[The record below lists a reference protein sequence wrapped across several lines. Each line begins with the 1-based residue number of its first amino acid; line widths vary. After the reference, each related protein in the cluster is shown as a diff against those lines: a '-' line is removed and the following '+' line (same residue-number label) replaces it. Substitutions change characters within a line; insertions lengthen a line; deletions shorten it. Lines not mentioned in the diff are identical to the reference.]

1 VTYRLALNLG
11 SERVGAAVVEDG
23 NVSWFDLGQGGE
35 GTLAAVHLGDD
46 GTAVVGDDALAAA
59 GRPGRF
65 DPDPVGSLAIDDGA
79 VETVAALLAAVV
91 DEVTTARG
99 EPPQLVM
106 LAHPDDW
113 PAARTR
119 ALADAAR
126 RAGIGSFERVSAG
139 AAADAYRKVSGDE
152 GGSSRSVGYGAAILA
167 AGAVSLDAT
176 QATPAA
182 GASAIITLEDI
193 AGPLPDA
200 SPPEPPIYETEGSS
214 SVFDEAPPPASPPTQ
229 ALPVVPPP
237 PPPLPPASPGG
248 SEPPDDADGGRWAR
262 WAVVLGVVAAV
273 LLLALILVLV
283 NDDGGGDQ
291 VATDGST
298 TTVADSTSSVAD
310 SSSSTTSSTTSTTT
324 TSTTTTSTT
333 TTSST
338 TSTTTTST
346 TTTMP
351 APVDVLIEP
360 GELIVDPT
368 GAANSVQI
376 GSDGTVAVSTLILAR
391 GDADDDTGFLPVDNC
406 TTAQVRRVRW
416 GGLELVLLDDAEQTF
431 GQWVV
436 DGRFDG
442 AEVYRTSAGVG
453 VGTTVDEL
461 LAAYDDVT
469 LDPAGGGL
477 EQWIFVVDEPG
488 GTIIGIT
495 SGGDGDDV
503 IESLWSGDGCN
514 NLFAL

>member
-1 VTYRLALNLG
+1 
-11 SERVGAAVVEDG
+11 
-23 NVSWFDLGQGGE
+23 
-35 GTLAAVHLGDD
+35 
-46 GTAVVGDDALAAA
+46 
-59 GRPGRF
+59 
-65 DPDPVGSLAIDDGA
+65 
-79 VETVAALLAAVV
+79 
-91 DEVTTARG
+91 
-99 EPPQLVM
+99 M
-106 LAHPDDW
+106 
-113 PAARTR
+113 
-119 ALADAAR
+119 
-126 RAGIGSFERVSAG
+126 
-139 AAADAYRKVSGDE
+139 
-152 GGSSRSVGYGAAILA
+152 
-167 AGAVSLDAT
+167 
-176 QATPAA
+176 
-182 GASAIITLEDI
+182 
-193 AGPLPDA
+193 
-200 SPPEPPIYETEGSS
+200 
-214 SVFDEAPPPASPPTQ
+214 
-229 ALPVVPPP
+229 
-237 PPPLPPASPGG
+237 
-248 SEPPDDADGGRWAR
+248 
-262 WAVVLGVVAAV
+262 
-273 LLLALILVLV
+273 
-283 NDDGGGDQ
+283 
-291 VATDGST
+291 
-298 TTVADSTSSVAD
+298 
-310 SSSSTTSSTTSTTT
+310 
-324 TSTTTTSTT
+324 
-333 TTSST
+333 
-338 TSTTTTST
+338 
-346 TTTMP
+346 
-351 APVDVLIEP
+351 LIEP